1 MQTKL
6 VGNLDRG
13 LVFVV
18 SAPAGTG
25 KTTLIQ
31 MLVSEFPDVVSS
43 ISYTTRSQR
52 DGEVDNVHYHF
63 ISVKEFEEKIAQN
76 EFLEY
81 VKLYDSYYGTSRKAV
96 EELLKKGKHVILVID
111 TQGAL
116 QLKKSDFPATFVF
129 VAPPSRETLRNRLEA
144 RKTESEEI
152 IEKRLKW
159 ADNEMKLA
167 KEYDYC
173 IVNDNLSIAYQA
185 LRGIVIAEE
194 YKSVNQLYKKESQWN
209 SKNV

>member
-6 VGNLDRG
+6 LGNLDKG

-25 KTTLIQ
+25 KTTLVE
-31 MLVSEFPDVVSS
+31 MLVGEFPEIVGSVSF
-43 ISYTTRSQR
+43 TTRLQR
-52 DGEVDNVHYHF
+52 DCEIDKIHYNF
-63 ISVKEFEEKIAQN
+63 VTVKEFEDKIAKGD
-76 EFLEY
+76 FLEY
-81 VKLYDSYYGTSRKAV
+81 VKLYDYYYGTSSRAV
-96 EELLKKGKHVILVID
+96 EELQKQGKHVILVID

-116 QLKKSDFPATFVF
+116 QLKKRNYPATFIF
-129 VAPPSRETLRNRLEA
+129 IAPPSREILRKRLLA
-144 RKTESEEI
+144 RKTESEAV

-159 ADNEMKLA
+159 ADKEIEVA

-173 IVNDNLSIAYQA
+173 IVNDNLLIAYQA
-185 LRGIVIAEE
+185 LRSVVIAEE
-194 YKSVNQLYKKESQWN
+194 YKCVNQLYKKESQWN